1 MSHPYLFPTAFPA
14 PSPGQLCWTRT
25 KVFPLGTL
33 DICQP
38 TVPPLLQF
46 ATSGSAEQKSTWQK
60 PPVNLAKVL
69 SLLPFSEKQSRSE
82 VKLGA
87 SGAEGL
93 LADCAGGQAGRLGW
107 VMHCLGDTPHGAVG
121 VPSCATQVCPTVY
134 AVLLPPP
141 FSVSTFHFLERIR
154 SQHWWWRSWP
164 WQWWHWWCYHLF
176 EAAYCNGKSSCCG
189 DWLEFKS

>member
-38 TVPPLLQF
+38 AVPPLLQF

-93 LADCAGGQAGRLGW
+93 LADCAGGQAGRQAGLSEALPGR
-107 VMHCLGDTPHGAVG
+107 HPPRCCGCSELCYPGLPHGVR
-121 VPSCATQVCPTVY
+121 CALTTPLFCLYLSFSWTYKEPTLMMTVMTMTVM
-134 AVLLPPP
+134 ALMML
-141 FSVSTFHFLERIR
+141 
-154 SQHWWWRSWP
+154 
-164 WQWWHWWCYHLF
+164 
-176 EAAYCNGKSSCCG
+176 SSFWG
-189 DWLEFKS
+189 SIL